1 MTKKLFRPWST
12 SSNEILDYLSRW
24 EMFVFDFFVFF
35 VFNILFVIPRVLFL
49 FVCLFGAFQ
58 SAFCFQYTFVIPRV
72 LFVFNLLFAISRV
85 PDNEE
90 LESYKQLQPK
100 VKVGT
105 KEQSKR

>member
-12 SSNEILDYLSRW
+12 SSNEILDYLSRC
-24 EMFVFDFFVFF
+24 FLFVFF
-35 VFNILFVIPRVLFL
+35 VFTILFVIPRVLFL

>member
-12 SSNEILDYLSRW
+12 SSNEILDFLSRW
-24 EMFVFDFFVFF
+24 EIYFFDFFVFF
-35 VFNILFVIPRVLFL
+35 VFNIL
-49 FVCLFGAFQ
+49 
-58 SAFCFQYTFVIPRV
+58 FVIPRV

-90 LESYKQLQPK
+90 LESYKPLQPK

>member
-24 EMFVFDFFVFF
+24 EIFDF
-35 VFNILFVIPRVLFL
+35 LYFL
-49 FVCLFGAFQ
+49 FSIYFLLFPECFFYSFAFLVH
-58 SAFCFQYTFVIPRV
+58 SRA

-90 LESYKQLQPK
+90 LESYKPLQPK

>member
-24 EMFVFDFFVFF
+24 EIFVFDLFVFYF
-35 VFNILFVIPRVLFL
+35 
-49 FVCLFGAFQ
+49 
-58 SAFCFQYTFVIPRV
+58 FQYTFCYSQSAFSILLHFLVHSRV

-90 LESYKQLQPK
+90 LESYKPLQPK

-105 KEQSKR
+105 KEQSKT

>member
-1 MTKKLFRPWST
+1 MTKMLFRPWST
-12 SSNEILDYLSRW
+12 SSNEILDFLSRW
-24 EMFVFDFFVFF
+24 EIFVIDLFVFF
-35 VFNILFVIPRVLFL
+35 VFTILFVIPRVLFV
-49 FVCLFGAFQ
+49 FFSLFGAFQ

-72 LFVFNLLFAISRV
+72 LFVFNNFFVISRV

-90 LESYKQLQPK
+90 LESYKPLQPK